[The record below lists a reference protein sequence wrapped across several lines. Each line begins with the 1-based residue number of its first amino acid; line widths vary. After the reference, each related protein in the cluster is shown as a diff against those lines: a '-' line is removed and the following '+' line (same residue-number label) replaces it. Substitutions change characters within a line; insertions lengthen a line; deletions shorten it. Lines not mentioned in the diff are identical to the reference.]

1 MNTRTPQIDAKHTLV
16 TKAKIEGRSFRLFT
30 QQFERDIFRDAGP
43 AGGHHAFCW
52 KAFTLMTG
60 IPEGRGSYSIE
71 AWMRSS
77 CHFGSGSPF

>member
-43 AGGHHAFCW
+43 AGG
-52 KAFTLMTG
+52 LMLSVG
-60 IPEGRGSYSIE
+60 GRL
-71 AWMRSS
+71 RS
-77 CHFGSGSPF
+77 